1 MPSTNKASPPQDL
14 VGKSKYRL
22 KNIRK
27 KSQILDNLSICTTVK
42 KSQCHILTRQ
52 GNGGKG
58 KMGQQSYKIQHSEG
72 YDYYQYFFCF
82 MSTYVNCYILDL
94 LTALYTEP
102 YFIFILCIC
111 SLFVFSVLAL
121 NTIFH
126 LIFCVPLPFNKSF
139 LSQ

>member
-1 MPSTNKASPPQDL
+1 MPSTNIASPPQDL
-14 VGKSKYRL
+14 VGESKYRL

-27 KSQILDNLSICTTVK
+27 KVKFLTIYPFAPLLKNPSAIFLSDK
-42 KSQCHILTRQ
+42 AMEER
-52 GNGGKG
+52 G

-72 YDYYQYFFCF
+72 YDYYQYFFSF
-82 MSTYVNCYILDL
+82 MSTYVNRYILDL
-94 LTALYTEP
+94 LTASYTEP
-102 YFIFILCIC
+102 YFIFIPCIC